1 MHRRTIDMKKKSK
14 LICAGVAGLMA
25 VAIVGS
31 MGLAFFSDTGETKAS
46 AKAGSVTI
54 DVTDLEIENS
64 GNVNPGD
71 EDPDVPDGSREGTP
85 HDFTF
90 SVTNNCK
97 CKIIFTCHKLYAYNI
112 CQFNQEPYQHSS
124 PVVLYQICALYHHYK
139 CKYRY
144 NQRIYPVTSRSK

>member
-1 MHRRTIDMKKKSK
+1 MKKKSK

-64 GNVNPGD
+64 GNVNP
-71 EDPDVPDGSREGTP
+71 EMRIQMCPTVLEREHRTIS
-85 HDFTF
+85 HFQSQTRA
-90 SVTNNCK
+90 TR
-97 CKIIFTCHKLYAYNI
+97 
-112 CQFNQEPYQHSS
+112 
-124 PVVLYQICALYHHYK
+124 AL
-139 CKYRY
+139 
-144 NQRIYPVTSRSK
+144 